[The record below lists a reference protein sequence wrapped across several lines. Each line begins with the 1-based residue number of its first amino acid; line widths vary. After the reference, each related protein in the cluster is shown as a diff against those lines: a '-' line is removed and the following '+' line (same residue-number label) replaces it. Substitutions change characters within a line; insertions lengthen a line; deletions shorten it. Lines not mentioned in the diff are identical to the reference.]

1 MSILDTVTPDQAT
14 GEVAEIYAQIQN
26 AWGHVPAAIQVFSA
40 TPFLLRH
47 QWEYYGSIMQ
57 HPTLSLPL
65 TACIR
70 MLVSQAGSCDYCIDM
85 NAGMLINAAGWTPE
99 EVAATRADFNDSPL
113 TAPEKLLLGLV
124 LKATRD
130 ARGEVGQRHPRRR
143 EPRCAHGG
151 GRHRHQ
157 WLQGR
162 TRFLSG
168 GRRLVC
174 TGLQRGTSWPL

>member
-1 MSILDTVTPDQAT
+1 MSILDTVTPDNAT
-14 GEVAEIYAQIQN
+14 GEVAEIYGQIRQ

-40 TPFLLRH
+40 NPFLLRH

-85 NAGMLINAAGWTPE
+85 NAGMLINVAGWTPD

-113 TAPEKLLLGLV
+113 SAPEKLLLGLV

-130 ARGEVGQRHPRRR
+130 ARSVSTADLAMARGAGWSDSDILDAVN
-143 EPRCAHGG
+143 HGARMVAG
-151 GRHRHQ
+151 DIVI
-157 WLQGR
+157 
-162 TRFLSG
+162 SG
-168 GRRLVC
+168 FKVERDF
-174 TGLQRGTSWPL
+174 